1 MVLQQMRTFSSTHPA
16 SRKAVS
22 YQLSTYVGLVSRE
35 ELLKNKNKKPL
46 KKKKILTK
54 RILILALKF
63 IYLAPLPKKFTN

>member
-35 ELLKNKNKKPL
+35 ELLKNKKPL
-46 KKKKILTK
+46 KKKK
-54 RILILALKF
+54 
-63 IYLAPLPKKFTN
+63 Y

>member
-22 YQLSTYVGLVSRE
+22 YQLSTYFGE
-35 ELLKNKNKKPL
+35 ELLKNKKPL

>member
-35 ELLKNKNKKPL
+35 ELLKNKKPL
-46 KKKKILTK
+46 KKKNTN
-54 RILILALKF
+54 
-63 IYLAPLPKKFTN
+63 KKNFNSGS

>member
-35 ELLKNKNKKPL
+35 ELLKNKKPL

-63 IYLAPLPKKFTN
+63 IYLALLPKKFTN